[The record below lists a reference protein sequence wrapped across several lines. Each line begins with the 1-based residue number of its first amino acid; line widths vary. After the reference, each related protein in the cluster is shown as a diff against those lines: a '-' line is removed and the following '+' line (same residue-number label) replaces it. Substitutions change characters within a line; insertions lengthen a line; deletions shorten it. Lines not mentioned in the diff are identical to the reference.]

1 MSSALVLAPALR
13 VNRIS
18 KREAKAC
25 PAEKHSANQEAA
37 VFLLEKFEKKENPSR
52 SEGSIQ
58 RAER

>member
-1 MSSALVLAPALR
+1 